1 MIAADTSLIRSR
13 RGRVAAGAVAVAT
26 QSTAR
31 SITAA
36 QVAERIRANVGTAWR
51 DKTIDGFKA
60 GSPETT
66 VTGVVT
72 TVMATRRVLARAVEL
87 GRNFVVTQEPVFY
100 NANDEPGNRA
110 SDAVYLAKKAYIE
123 QHGLVVFRFADHWN
137 GRQPDPR
144 VAALARTLS
153 WDGPGTNG
161 VFAIRETT
169 LSALAAHLRDRLQ
182 IRGGLR
188 TLGAP
193 DMRVR
198 SALLMPGTADVPTM
212 LARLK
217 EADVVVA
224 GEPREWEVVPYLLD
238 SRDGRREQGAALG
251 GPRGLGGTGHE
262 GLCGMAQD
270 VRSRSAGRCGPG
282 GRSLLEP
289 ARMTAQEIVTRIRQ
303 RLADQGITWRTET
316 VDTFKAGIRTTAVS
330 GIATTGMATFDVL
343 RRAAKAGRNFVITHE
358 PTFYNH
364 QDQTAA
370 FEQDPTY
377 QAKQRFIREQNL
389 VVWRFHDHAHA
400 IRPDPL
406 VVGSARMLGWA
417 SFASPT
423 RTAHLRRAARPHC
436 GSSPATSPRA

>member
-1 MIAADTSLIRSR
+1 MRLTRRSFVR
-13 RGRVAAGAVAVAT
+13 AAAGSLLVPAPLPT

-31 SITAA
+31 SLTAA

-60 GSPETT
+60 GSPETP

-110 SDAVYLAKKAYIE
+110 SDAIYLAKKAYIE

-137 GRQPDPR
+137 GRQPDPS

-161 VFAIRETT
+161 VFAIRETP

-188 TLGAP
+188 TLGGP
-193 DMRVR
+193 DMPVR

-212 LARLK
+212 LARLE

-238 SRDGRREQGAALG
+238 SRTAGANKALLSVGRVVSEE
-251 GPRGLGGTGHE
+251 P
-262 GLCGMAQD
+262 GMKACAEWLKSFVPD
-270 VRSRSAGRCGPG
+270 VPVDAVPVGDPYWSP
-282 GRSLLEP
+282 
-289 ARMTAQEIVTRIRQ
+289 
-303 RLADQGITWRTET
+303 LA
-316 VDTFKAGIRTTAVS
+316 
-330 GIATTGMATFDVL
+330 
-343 RRAAKAGRNFVITHE
+343 
-358 PTFYNH
+358 
-364 QDQTAA
+364 
-370 FEQDPTY
+370 
-377 QAKQRFIREQNL
+377 
-389 VVWRFHDHAHA
+389 
-400 IRPDPL
+400 
-406 VVGSARMLGWA
+406 
-417 SFASPT
+417 
-423 RTAHLRRAARPHC
+423 
-436 GSSPATSPRA
+436 